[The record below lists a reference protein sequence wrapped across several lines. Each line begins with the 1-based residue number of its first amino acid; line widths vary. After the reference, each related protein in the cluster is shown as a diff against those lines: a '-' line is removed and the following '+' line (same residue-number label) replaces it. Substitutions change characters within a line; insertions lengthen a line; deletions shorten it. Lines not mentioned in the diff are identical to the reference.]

1 MYWAIDGNTS
11 FSNTGLTGTW
21 FGSTSNWDVA
31 VHTFA
36 TPKECQSI
44 RLLLDPGSPAVAM
57 FFNDISI
64 EYRQIDKRVS

>member
-1 MYWAIDGNTS
+1 MYWAINGYTT

-21 FGSTSNWDVA
+21 SGSTSDWDVA

-44 RLLLDPGSPAVAM
+44 RLLLDPASSATM